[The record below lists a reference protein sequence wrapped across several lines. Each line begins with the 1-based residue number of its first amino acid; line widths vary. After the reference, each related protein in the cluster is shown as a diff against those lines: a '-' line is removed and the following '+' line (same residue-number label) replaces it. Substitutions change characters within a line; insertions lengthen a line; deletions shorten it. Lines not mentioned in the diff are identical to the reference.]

1 MVMIEIIY
9 GWYESVGIWRFCDE
23 ENFVLLVYFLIMD
36 CGGICYWLWNI
47 DVFIGLV
54 DFCFIECL
62 DNVIWWEN
70 IIKD

>member
-36 CGGICYWLWNI
+36 CGGICY
-47 DVFIGLV
+47 
-54 DFCFIECL
+54 
-62 DNVIWWEN
+62 
-70 IIKD
+70 